1 MKPMKSIIAALAG
14 LLFASTSVLAAGQFQ
29 GLPNVVF
36 PGTQSIGAPPSAGNA
51 IGSATIPAGGCIP
64 MDTGNPSG
72 IVPATVCVSPSQLA
86 AYGSGGARMYF
97 QSAQIPVGIPLTSYG
112 TDTVVGNGTIYFAEV
127 IAGVGATITS
137 ISCLNGSV
145 VGTDNLIYGLYS
157 AAGAKLANTALG
169 GVLSAGANAFQ
180 AAIPLTTPLVSPAG
194 ILFVTVQT
202 NGTTARIRTINAN
215 ASQHWI
221 EFAVAGAFG
230 ALPASVN
237 VPNTA
242 TPNVGPICVLQ

>member
-1 MKPMKSIIAALAG
+1 M
-14 LLFASTSVLAAGQFQ
+14 AAGNFI
-29 GLPNVVF
+29 GLPSVVF
-36 PGTQSIGAPPSAGNA
+36 PGTPSIGAPISPGNA

-64 MDTGNPSG
+64 MDTGNPNG
-72 IVPATVCVSPSQLA
+72 VNPATVCVSPSQLA

-112 TDTVVGNGTIYFAEV
+112 TDTVVANGTIYFAEV
-127 IAGVGATITS
+127 IAGIGATISS

-145 VGTDNLIYGLYS
+145 VGTDNLIYGLYNAS
-157 AAGAKLANTALG
+157 GAKLGNTALA

-180 AAIPLTTPLVSPAG
+180 AAIPLTAPVVSPAG
-194 ILFVTVQT
+194 VLFVTVQT

-221 EFAVAGAFG
+221 EFTQGSTFG
-230 ALPASVN
+230 TLPVSVN